1 MMVWKEKYIN
11 LKVYK
16 SIKISNILIQKF
28 YHIVLSVEK
37 VQKVKI
43 QKLQGQKVEEE
54 YFYQNV
60 QCVIVKNWSLSKSK
74 KLVDYW
80 VA

>member
-16 SIKISNILIQKF
+16 SITISNILIQKF

-43 QKLQGQKVEEE
+43 QKLQGQ
-54 YFYQNV
+54 
-60 QCVIVKNWSLSKSK
+60 
-74 KLVDYW
+74 
-80 VA
+80 